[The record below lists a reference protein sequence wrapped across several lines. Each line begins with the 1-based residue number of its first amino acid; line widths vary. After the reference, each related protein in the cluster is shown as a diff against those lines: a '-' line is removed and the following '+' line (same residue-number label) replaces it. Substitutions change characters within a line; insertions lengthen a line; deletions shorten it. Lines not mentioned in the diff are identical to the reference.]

1 MIAHCITKWTV
12 AQDELGCNHSSC
24 YVESFTSDEAC
35 QHFMH
40 WPPAAAYLS
49 VGVGQTLT
57 MVSRES
63 SSVGAERGWAGVVSF
78 LSEPAAASVN
88 PCRSDLRLQCHP
100 SSPPPPSLRVYIS
113 RSFAAFSQSG
123 DFLDG
128 DYTSTFPHTTP
139 FQWTKPP
146 GHGHRPG
153 D

>member
-1 MIAHCITKWTV
+1 MFQIKLWLKVLGKLFARFKHCWFTSTGQFCQAMSGGLFWRTSDLIKHIYDFKEVIAHCITKWTV

-63 SSVGAERGWAGVVSF
+63 SSVGAERG
-78 LSEPAAASVN
+78 
-88 PCRSDLRLQCHP
+88 
-100 SSPPPPSLRVYIS
+100 
-113 RSFAAFSQSG
+113 
-123 DFLDG
+123 
-128 DYTSTFPHTTP
+128 
-139 FQWTKPP
+139 
-146 GHGHRPG
+146 
-153 D
+153 

>member
-1 MIAHCITKWTV
+1 MVQSARKAFCQIQTLLVYVNRTILSGNVRKPVLAHLWDLIKHIYDFKEVIAHCITKWTV

-63 SSVGAERGWAGVVSF
+63 SSVGAERG
-78 LSEPAAASVN
+78 
-88 PCRSDLRLQCHP
+88 
-100 SSPPPPSLRVYIS
+100 
-113 RSFAAFSQSG
+113 
-123 DFLDG
+123 
-128 DYTSTFPHTTP
+128 
-139 FQWTKPP
+139 
-146 GHGHRPG
+146 
-153 D
+153 